1 MHTLQK
7 LGTNLDVFG
16 RSFCKF
22 CYSKVLRTNSCE
34 HQCMTHLINGGGR
47 RKGGGGLEIGLS
59 RVSITMCDDLDT
71 FTDIWAQVCM
81 SLVKREREVTLEMT
95 PHTSPKI
102 SIDSLPMCFNTNHM
116 TRVSYL
122 HMGYLS
128 TYVCRYGHNQIKL
141 FSSTYT
147 LFVIGCHFDLE

>member
-1 MHTLQK
+1 
-7 LGTNLDVFG
+7 
-16 RSFCKF
+16 
-22 CYSKVLRTNSCE
+22 
-34 HQCMTHLINGGGR
+34 MTHLINGGG
-47 RKGGGGLEIGLS
+47 GGGVEIRLS
-59 RVSITMCDDLDT
+59 CVSITMCDDLDT

-102 SIDSLPMCFNTNHM
+102 SIDSLHMCFNTNHM

-122 HMGYLS
+122 HMGHLS
-128 TYVCRYGHNQIKL
+128 TYICRYGYNQIKL

-147 LFVIGCHFDLE
+147 LCYLVSILLGVTWSDPSFSRNCLFVCLFFHSR